1 MESDG
6 PPLAAIPSRTCWY
19 VYLLP
24 SGLRTVS
31 NRNWSF
37 VAMTPGSSGICS
49 SALACC
55 FVSALL
61 AGGMIPIGNT
71 TRRGELAERG
81 KTTLICAVIGSV
93 IVAIACSLITSSYGL
108 GS

>member
-1 MESDG
+1 MNPISAVDALVAVSALREAGVIPNPAPIAPVGSD
-6 PPLAAIPSRTCWY
+6 A
-19 VYLLP
+19 
-24 SGLRTVS
+24 VS
-31 NRNWSF
+31 SMIGWIKW
-37 VAMTPGSSGICS
+37 G
-49 SALACC
+49 ALACC

-61 AGGMIPIGNT
+61 AGGMIPLGNT
-71 TRRGELAERG
+71 SRRGELAERG

>member
-1 MESDG
+1 MNAISVAHTLLEAG
-6 PPLAAIPSRTCWY
+6 VIPNPAPLAP
-19 VYLLP
+19 V
-24 SGLRTVS
+24 
-31 NRNWSF
+31 
-37 VAMTPGSSGICS
+37 GSSAAASMIGWVKWG
-49 SALACC
+49 ALACC

-93 IVAIACSLITSSYGL
+93 IVAIACSLVTSSYGL

>member
-1 MESDG
+1 MNAVETIHALLHARALSVAGVIPDPAPSAPVG
-6 PPLAAIPSRTCWY
+6 SGAI
-19 VYLLP
+19 
-24 SGLRTVS
+24 
-31 NRNWSF
+31 
-37 VAMTPGSSGICS
+37 SSMIGWIKWG
-49 SALACC
+49 ALACC

-71 TRRGELAERG
+71 SRRGELAERG

-108 GS
+108 GN